1 MFKVYVEGTIDR
13 QVVKAMFPN
22 LNVTSIGMKSEV
34 IERVKAQGNTI
45 GIVDTDAD
53 FDNSQIKGIDRCID
67 TGKYCCMFAGVIEIL
82 NVKTL
87 FDKIRTK
94 VDKKFSDD
102 KKDNINQVSNHL
114 KNIKNAMKTRTQ
126 SRLFRT
132 YVSYTSSRK
141 IKYNNSIKL
150 NWNYIIGSWNKT
162 SQNEVSG
169 IKEENLIEYQ
179 AFMTKFGSILDSA
192 GINDHSFE
200 DVIIELIKDEYDAK
214 NLSHHIIKLI
224 IKSDYKKRFK
234 QKNAAF
240 FRKKLPEINK
250 FISSHI
256 PK

>member
-1 MFKVYVEGTIDR
+1 
-13 QVVKAMFPN
+13 MFPN
-22 LNVTSIGMKSEV
+22 LNVTSIGMKSHV

-53 FDNSQIKGIDRCID
+53 FDNSQVKGIDRCID

-82 NVKTL
+82 NVETL

-94 VDKKFSDD
+94 VDKKFSDN
-102 KKDNINQVSNHL
+102 KRDNINQVSKHI
-114 KNIKNAMKTRTQ
+114 KNIKNAMKTRTD

-132 YVSYTSSRK
+132 YVSYKSSRK

-150 NWNYIIGSWNKT
+150 NWNHMIGSWNKT
-162 SQNEVSG
+162 TQNEVSG
-169 IKEENLIEYQ
+169 IKTEDLIEYQ
-179 AFMTKFGSILDSA
+179 AFMTKFGSILRSA

-200 DVIIELIKDEYDAK
+200 DVITDLIKDEYDAK
-214 NLSHHIIKLI
+214 NLSHNIIKRV

-234 QKNAAF
+234 QKNNAF
-240 FRKKLPEINK
+240 FRKKLPKINE
-250 FISSHI
+250 FVSSHI